1 MLTTCLLTAIRK
13 SIAGQVNN
21 AALALRQAELILCH
35 KSTHKLKKLQVQEVW
50 ISFTQSLYCIISY
63 YCISYPI
70 LSYHIT
76 SYVNN

>member
-35 KSTHKLKKLQVQEVW
+35 KSTHKLKKLQVQEV
-50 ISFTQSLYCIISY
+50 
-63 YCISYPI
+63 
-70 LSYHIT
+70 
-76 SYVNN
+76 